1 MYHLH
6 YDSSRKDISMYRM
19 SNVND
24 LQLILLKWAGTL
36 LCLIGIALTSFN
48 IFPANIV
55 FGLIGSGL
63 WTVAGLLQKDAP
75 LVLVEAVA
83 TVLYLFGIILYI
95 INALTTW
102 GII

>member
-1 MYHLH
+1 MPNQHSVL
-6 YDSSRKDISMYRM
+6 
-19 SNVND
+19 
-24 LQLILLKWAGTL
+24 LIKWLGTT

-63 WTVAGLLQKDAP
+63 WTVAGILQNDAP

-102 GII
+102 GIL

>member
-1 MYHLH
+1 ML
-6 YDSSRKDISMYRM
+6 
-19 SNVND
+19 
-24 LQLILLKWAGTL
+24 LIKWSGTV

-48 IFPANIV
+48 IYPANIV

-63 WTVAGLLQKDAP
+63 WTIAGLLQKDAP

-83 TVLYLFGIILYI
+83 TVLYLFGVILYI

-102 GII
+102 GIL